1 MAENCEI
8 LVNILP
14 KSQKLDKRQGRIFV
28 WYSCLPVQCVLN
40 TCKQMENLSNFIFRY
55 KSFVIDYDNEEV
67 HVLFVVS
74 MSIKFHLK
82 EI

>member
-1 MAENCEI
+1 MAEKCEI
-8 LVNILP
+8 LINILP
-14 KSQKLDKRQGRIFV
+14 KSQKLDKPQGRIFV
-28 WYSCLPVQCVLN
+28 WYLSVCQCVLN
-40 TCKQMENLSNFIFRY
+40 TCKQMENLSNFISRY
-55 KSFVIDYDNEEV
+55 KSFVIDCDNEEV